1 MTNIYPRVFLNKNEE
16 KEIQHGFPWV
26 FDNEIS
32 HIKHRLDEKSEWKNE
47 ALSECTITDGS
58 PVEVY
63 TKAGGFLGTGII
75 NKKSKITVRIIG
87 SQHADQL
94 YSDIK
99 DYWFNR
105 VKDAVDL
112 RKMYFSA
119 EDSYRLIFGEADLIP
134 GLICERFCDE
144 NKKLYLVIEFLSLS
158 CNVFRKEILSALVK
172 LCNPDFIYERSDAAI
187 CQKEGLP
194 ELSGFID
201 LADEE
206 FRILEDDAETVE
218 VDGNGSKIDDKA
230 KGKIIIT
237 ENDIKL
243 YVDIING
250 QKTGYFL
257 DQKFN
262 RVTAAQ
268 FCKGKR
274 VLDTFTHT
282 GAFGLNAVKA
292 GAREVI
298 SVDISPEAVE
308 MIKANI
314 KLNSANKNDQNLKGC
329 DKKMTAIC
337 ADVFDL
343 LKKYEADGEKFDV
356 IILDPPAFT
365 KSAKMIEKA
374 YGGYK
379 EINLRAMR
387 LLNEGGILVTCSCS
401 YFMETNM
408 FCDMIMHAA
417 MDSHKRIQILE
428 KRGAAP
434 DHPVL
439 SGYPK
444 SEYLKCVV
452 CRVL

>member
-1 MTNIYPRVFLNKNEE
+1 MSSNNFPRVFLNKNEE
-16 KEIQHGFPWV
+16 KEIQQGYPWV

-32 HIKHRLDEKSEWKNE
+32 HLKHRANEKSEWKNE
-47 ALSECTITDGS
+47 TLKECSVPDGTV
-58 PVEVY
+58 VEIY
-63 TKAGGFLGTGII
+63 TKAGGFLGTGVF
-75 NKKSKITVRIIG
+75 NKKSKITIRIIG
-87 SQHADQL
+87 SEHADQIL
-94 YSDIK
+94 EDTEAYWEKKIQNAVELRKLYYSD
-99 DYWFNR
+99 
-105 VKDAVDL
+105 L
-112 RKMYFSA
+112 
-119 EDSYRLIFGEADLIP
+119 DSYRLIFGEADLIP

-144 NKKLYLVIEFLSLS
+144 ENRVFLVIQFLSMS
-158 CNVFRKEILSALVK
+158 CDLFRKDILKALVK
-172 LCNPDFIYERSDAAI
+172 ICEPDGIYERSDASVRE
-187 CQKEGLP
+187 KEGLP
-194 ELSGFID
+194 LISGWLNLDDEDFSVAVKGTKW
-201 LADEE
+201 ADNSGVFTIIE
-206 FRILEDDAETVE
+206 
-218 VDGNGSKIDDKA
+218 NG
-230 KGKIIIT
+230 
-237 ENDIKL
+237 IKL
-243 YVDIING
+243 GVDIENG

-262 RVTAAQ
+262 RTAAAQ
-268 FCKGKR
+268 FCKGKK

-292 GAREVI
+292 GAVDVT

-308 MIKANI
+308 MVNHNI
-314 KLNSANKNDQNLKGC
+314 KINHAEKVMKGV
-329 DKKMTAIC
+329 C

-401 YFMETNM
+401 YFMESNM

-417 MDSHKRIQILE
+417 MDSHKRVQILE
-428 KRGAAP
+428 KRGAGP

-439 SGYPK
+439 LGYPK
-444 SEYLKCVV
+444 SEYLKCVI
-452 CRVL
+452 CKIN